1 MVVEIGSS
9 FPSTL
14 QAALLSSCVVLFNDN
29 CDDDVKWVTA
39 AKTFLFLFWR
49 NSCAIFFL
57 DYLSLMISSRFHSQT
72 LSYLI
77 IFLVVFLLIFENRP
91 ALRKSKKVI
100 VIALATAPRELQAVT
115 RPVFFFFKF
124 KTMYFKWDKS
134 NTVTRPVL
142 RRSFQLWTH
151 FVLLF
156 ILPRVIWFLTSDKIH
171 LEGLCIMQRC

>member
-39 AKTFLFLFWR
+39 AKTFLFLFWW

-57 DYLSLMISSRFHSQT
+57 DYLSLMISSRFHSQI

-115 RPVFFFFKF
+115 RPVFFFFNSRQCI
-124 KTMYFKWDKS
+124 S
-134 NTVTRPVL
+134 NETNQIQSPDL
-142 RRSFQLWTH
+142 CSDGHFNYEHILCFFSFCLMWYD
-151 FVLLF
+151 F
-156 ILPRVIWFLTSDKIH
+156 
-171 LEGLCIMQRC
+171 